1 MGAYVNP
8 GKSGFE
14 EMRKSTYVD
23 KTGLIALINRTI
35 ETKQKLTCISRPRR
49 FGKSFA
55 AQLKSLRGLIRS
67 WRREIPLTKP

>member
-8 GKSGFE
+8 GKNGFE
-14 EMRKSTYVD
+14 EIRKSTYVD

-49 FGKSFA
+49 DRKSTR
-55 AQLKSLRGLIRS
+55 LNSS
-67 WRREIPLTKP
+67 H